1 MVERQ
6 PFQREWEVSVHLY
19 SNEDPEFWIKDYLK
33 GNEEENVEVTS
44 VYSRT
49 TGCGRNV
56 EEEEE

>member
-1 MVERQ
+1 MMERQ

-33 GNEEENVEVTS
+33 GNEEKNVEVTS

-49 TGCGRNV
+49 TRCGRNV
-56 EEEEE
+56 E